1 MSVVWPVRMES
12 YAYVAV
18 HGVCDDVRA
27 SVEQVRLPCTVVGP
41 VSCSVG
47 ALTRSVSVGGK

>member
-12 YAYVAV
+12 FEYAAV
-18 HGVCDDVRA
+18 HGVCDDARA
-27 SVEQVRLPCTVVGP
+27 SVEQASLSCAIVGS

-47 ALTRSVSVGGK
+47 ARARSVPGASD